1 MTFKLNNLLKN
12 LSIKREVFYLIT
24 ILNIG
29 YLNSYAQ
36 ANLKFKETKKHFGFV
51 KKGETVTLQYEFTN
65 SGNQPLIITDAK
77 VECSCTTVDYPKQ
90 PIPPNATNTV
100 TVMFNTTSVYDRQDR
115 TVEILSNSKNASQKI
130 RFKGIV
136 LKK

>member
-1 MTFKLNNLLKN
+1 MTFKFNKLLKN
-12 LSIKREVFYLIT
+12 LSIKREVFYLVT

-29 YLNSYAQ
+29 YLHSYAQ

-51 KKGETVTLQYEFTN
+51 KKGETVTLQYEFIN

-90 PIPPNATNTV
+90 PIPPNVTNTV

-130 RFKGIV
+130 RFKGVV